1 MVEVAVKKYMV
12 KFVVE
17 NVVDDKII
25 KKNIY
30 FIMLNYMSI

>member
-1 MVEVAVKKYMV
+1 MV

-17 NVVDDKII
+17 NVVDNKII

-30 FIMLNYMSI
+30 FIMLNYMSIW